1 MFYSFSWSLR
11 RGEEKNREYV
21 QNEIDGN
28 DDDDDDDGC
37 GVDECGVR
45 RETGDHVGVRKQFGE
60 RRTIFRTN
68 RFDRDR
74 AFDSREG
81 MSNISFHKRF
91 RVFGSVQ
98 YERGPKMLKR

>member
-1 MFYSFSWSLR
+1 MFYSFSWKVR
-11 RGEEKNREYV
+11 RRRREEQRV
-21 QNEIDGN
+21 LQNEIDGN
-28 DDDDDDDGC
+28 DDDDDGC

-74 AFDSREG
+74 EFDPREG
-81 MSNISFHKRF
+81 MLNISFHKRF